1 MGKKTKFFR
10 VAVEGDT
17 VDGRKIERSW
27 LSDIAATYNRET
39 YGARINMEH
48 IRGITDKAPFKA
60 YGDVLAVRTAEVE
73 LSIGGK
79 PVKKLALEAQLDVD
93 DDLVEMNRKGQK
105 IYTSIEVQPNFANTG
120 KANLVGLAVTDSPA
134 SLGTEV
140 LSFALDK
147 GKGMSLAPRV
157 QQDGNV
163 VSLGLETSFELE
175 ADAAP
180 PAPSEAQGLF
190 AAATAF
196 FKQFTDGKPAEE
208 PKEEPVKEPAND
220 NELATR
226 LAALGQGIGKMTEG
240 LAALQ
245 TDFTKQLGDVKSDVT
260 KLRSEIENTDG
271 DRTRRPPASGTGN
284 YAQADF

>member
-1 MGKKTKFFR
+1 MAKTKFFR

-17 VDGRKIERSW
+17 VDGRKIEASW
-27 LSDIAATYNRET
+27 IKDIAATFDPKT
-39 YGARINMEH
+39 YGARVNMEH

-60 YGDVLAVRTAEVE
+60 YGDVVAVRTAEVE
-73 LSIGGK
+73 LNIGGK
-79 PVKKLALEAQLDVD
+79 PTKKLALEAQLDVT
-93 DDLVEMNRKGQK
+93 DDLVAINRDKQK
-105 IYTSIEVQPNFANTG
+105 IYTSIEVQPNFANSN
-120 KANLVGLAVTDSPA
+120 KAYLVGLAVTDSPA

-163 VSLGLETSFELE
+163 VSLGLETSFELDE
-175 ADAAP
+175 ATP
-180 PAPSEAQGLF
+180 PPPNEAQGLF

-196 FKQFTDGKPAEE
+196 FRQFTDGKPAEE
-208 PKEEPVKEPAND
+208 PKKEEPKEPAND
-220 NELATR
+220 NDMAAR
-226 LAALGQGIGKMTEG
+226 FAALGQGIGKMTEG

-245 TDFTKQLGDVKSDVT
+245 TDFTKQLGEVKADVT
-260 KLRSEIENTDG
+260 KLRGDIENTDG
-271 DRTRRPPASGTGN
+271 DRNHRRPPASGTGT

>member
-1 MGKKTKFFR
+1 MAKTKFFR

-17 VDGRKIERSW
+17 VDGRKIEASW
-27 LSDIAATYNRET
+27 IKDIAATFDPKT
-39 YGARINMEH
+39 YGARVNMEH
-48 IRGITDKAPFKA
+48 IRGITDKAPFKS
-60 YGDVLAVRTAEVE
+60 YGDVVAVREAEVE
-73 LSIGGK
+73 LNIGGK
-79 PVKKLALEAQLDVD
+79 TVQKLALEAQIEPT
-93 DDLVEMNRKGQK
+93 DDLIAMNRDKQK

-175 ADAAP
+175 PDATP
-180 PAPSEAQGLF
+180 PASTEASGFF

-208 PKEEPVKEPAND
+208 SKKEEPAPAND
-220 NELATR
+220 NDAAVR
-226 LAALGQGIGKMTEG
+226 FAALGQGIAKMTEG
-240 LAALQ
+240 LSAMQA
-245 TDFTKQLGDVKSDVT
+245 DFAKQLGEVKADVT
-260 KLRSEIENTDG
+260 KLRSDIENTDG

-284 YAQADF
+284 FAQADF